1 MTGRLKAPFL
11 VLLLLCTSVLAGCVS
26 DSESAQEADTTTDD
40 QKQLPVWEVGDNWL
54 YTFIT
59 PQFGEDSARLVV
71 ADVRTDDGLFMLGI
85 SSEGEAQRHA
95 VINHNPFLGRV
106 TMDGLSVYENG
117 DPQPVFNFPW
127 MVGDSW
133 DFRLLGQDWTATTD
147 NIYNGDVTVSA
158 TSTEDHELSYVFS
171 GSQGFIKSLLWTD
184 NEGIDHLEMNLNQK
198 KTGYTGD
205 VFFYRAGDIHD
216 NLYEENDQEI
226 YDTFL
231 DDGYS
236 PNEVWDTL
244 VWYLDVEISQQGGSG
259 SLSIKDHEGASPLTR
274 AWGAG
279 ATEKGSFGTIPSN
292 SGDHSITVTLRGQD
306 SFVHLKV
313 AGALV
318 RSWTL

>member
-11 VLLLLCTSVLAGCVS
+11 VLLLLCASALSGCIS
-26 DSESAQEADTTTDD
+26 DSESANEADTTTED
-40 QKQLPVWEVGDNWL
+40 QKMLPVWEIGDNWL

-71 ADVRTDDGLFMLGI
+71 ADVRTDDELFMLGI

-127 MVGDSW
+127 AVGNSW
-133 DFRLLGQDWTATTD
+133 EFRLLGQDWTATTD

-231 DDGYS
+231 DEGYS

-259 SLSIKDHEGASPLTR
+259 SLSIKDHQGASPLTR

-279 ATEKGSFGTIPSN
+279 STEKGSFGTIPSN